1 MTYDTL
7 RTALDCH
14 PWADRLVVLDTI
26 DSTNTY
32 AKTLAVQG
40 AAHGTVV
47 LADHQTGG
55 RGRLGRSFA
64 SPRGKGVYL
73 SAILRYDVP
82 PSALMHLTCMAA
94 EAVRRAVSGA
104 AGLDCGIKWT
114 NDLVVG
120 KKKLCGILTEL
131 VSTSQ
136 GFAVIVGAGVNCSH
150 LPEDFPPEVAS
161 MATSLLQCG
170 CPTDRSTVAAAMIRQ
185 LSLADRD
192 MLSPGPWMDSY
203 RRHCVTLGQDVKIL
217 RGEEVRYAHVD
228 GMDDQGALLVTLSDG
243 TQETVFSGEVSV
255 RGMYGY
261 L

>member
-82 PSALMHLTCMAA
+82 PSVLMHLTCMAA

-114 NDLVVG
+114 NDLVG
-120 KKKLCGILTEL
+120 CG
-131 VSTSQ
+131 V
-136 GFAVIVGAGVNCSH
+136 
-150 LPEDFPPEVAS
+150 FP
-161 MATSLLQCG
+161 
-170 CPTDRSTVAAAMIRQ
+170 
-185 LSLADRD
+185 
-192 MLSPGPWMDSY
+192 
-203 RRHCVTLGQDVKIL
+203 H
-217 RGEEVRYAHVD
+217 
-228 GMDDQGALLVTLSDG
+228 
-243 TQETVFSGEVSV
+243 
-255 RGMYGY
+255 
-261 L
+261 